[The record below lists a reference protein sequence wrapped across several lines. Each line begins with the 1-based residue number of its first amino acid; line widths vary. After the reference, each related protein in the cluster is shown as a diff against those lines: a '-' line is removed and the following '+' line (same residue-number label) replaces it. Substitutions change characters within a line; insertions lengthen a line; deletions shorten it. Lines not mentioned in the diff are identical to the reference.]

1 MSSAVL
7 FKKSDSETNILI
19 ASDTINIDA
28 SDCVPIGLAK
38 GDSYIK
44 TRKAL
49 NLKDNPELM
58 RRKVKILGSI
68 SKYMGT
74 AGLRNA
80 RDYRF
85 TDGK

>member
-1 MSSAVL
+1 
-7 FKKSDSETNILI
+7 
-19 ASDTINIDA
+19 
-28 SDCVPIGLAK
+28 VPIGLAK
-38 GDSYIK
+38 GVSYIK

-68 SKYMGT
+68 SKYMGA